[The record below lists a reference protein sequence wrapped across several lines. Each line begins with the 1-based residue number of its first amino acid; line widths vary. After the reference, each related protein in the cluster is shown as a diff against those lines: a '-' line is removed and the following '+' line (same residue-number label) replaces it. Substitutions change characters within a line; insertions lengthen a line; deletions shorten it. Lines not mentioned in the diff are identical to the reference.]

1 MKPARSPSSATPWG
15 SRPTSARQSWDRGGK
30 PGRIAGPRQAL
41 GLTLIELVIA
51 LAILAVLGALALPSL
66 SARLD
71 QQRLGTAA
79 EMLAADINEARFE
92 AARQGRTMHIIME
105 PGSGWCWA
113 VANSGS
119 CPCGQAQACEL
130 RSSRGQDHAGIQL
143 VQGQTLHLQSTGQT
157 ESPGG
162 ALLES
167 RNGQQLRV
175 ELQSLGRPRI
185 CAARGAST
193 RYAPC

>member
-1 MKPARSPSSATPWG
+1 MKPPSSLSLATPRG
-15 SRPTSARQSWDRGGK
+15 GRPPTARQSRFHGGK
-30 PGRIAGPRQAL
+30 L
-41 GLTLIELVIA
+41 GWGTGAFGVTLIELVIA
-51 LAILAVLGALALPSL
+51 LAVLAVLGALALPSL

-71 QQRLGTAA
+71 QQRLNAAA
-79 EMLAADINEARFE
+79 EILVADINEARFE

-105 PGSGWCWA
+105 PGNGWCWA
-113 VANSGS
+113 VAKSGS

-130 RSSRGQDHAGIQL
+130 RSARGKDHAGIQL
-143 VQGQTLHLQSTGQT
+143 VQGQTLHLQSTGYA
-157 ESPGG
+157 EAPGS

-175 ELQSLGRPRI
+175 DMQGLGRARI
-185 CAARGAST
+185 CAARGPST